1 MMKISYRAL
10 PETGR
15 SPGPPQLV
23 RGYLRRPDWRRS
35 EGFNRAIEIEQKI
48 HETAA
53 GLNEERQYLELA
65 QRRGLP
71 HDPLA
76 RNQMIE
82 SHHKIIA
89 NLEKDMEDLL
99 AARAKRQLA

>member
-1 MMKISYRAL
+1 MQCD
-10 PETGR
+10 
-15 SPGPPQLV
+15 QL
-23 RGYLRRPDWRRS
+23 S
-35 EGFNRAIEIEQKI
+35 NAKIEQLI
-48 HETAA
+48 QETAA
-53 GLNEERQYLELA
+53 ALKAERQHVEFVA
-65 QRRGLP
+65 QGRVFA

-76 RNQMIE
+76 RNHMIE